1 MAVQNTLLELSAVS
15 SLAFKNTRHIIKM
28 ETIEITFDFVGI
40 GQNANSNSCDK
51 IIEDVN
57 MEFAPTDN
65 QESQFLRRHRRS
77 QSQSYNT

>member
-1 MAVQNTLLELSAVS
+1 MQNTLLELSAVS

-51 IIEDVN
+51 IIEGVN

-65 QESQFLRRHRRS
+65 QESQSLRRHRRS
-77 QSQSYNT
+77 QNQSYNT